1 MNSEELK
8 ETEHGDL
15 PGKIKAEDT
24 ADIDEADIDEA
35 DIDEADIGTAEK
47 NLVEIDENEA

>member
-35 DIDEADIGTAEK
+35 DIGTAEK

>member
-24 ADIDEADIDEA
+24 ADIDEV

>member
-24 ADIDEADIDEA
+24 ADIDEADI
-35 DIDEADIGTAEK
+35 GTAEK
-47 NLVEIDENEA
+47 NLVEMDENEA